1 MKKATIILSLIIVAL
16 ICKLNQQAEII
27 DNLSTQATQQA
38 QVFEKVL
45 NQIEQDNPD
54 YVIDVLSET
63 DIYCDYVELINY

>member
-1 MKKATIILSLIIVAL
+1 MKKATIILTLIIVAL

-54 YVIDVLSET
+54 YVTDVLSET
-63 DIYCDYVELINY
+63 DVYFDYVEMIKY